1 MSRIVTVIP
10 GAKDEGT
17 SKISKQLLKLIN
29 VDTVS
34 HCPLFLLEDWELT
47 SLWLHDP
54 TTIRSYAD
62 S

>member
-34 HCPLFLLEDWELT
+34 HCSLFSPEEWELT
-47 SLWLHDP
+47 SSWLYHP
-54 TTIRSYAD
+54 TMIRNNAD